1 MKIRGSA
8 GENSGRTIRTM
19 PKFGREIDVRYPDFF
34 GSGNLDEGK
43 LGSKSDSDNRNVKNL
58 TSGFK
63 IRTKNSCSYPIFSEL
78 DKFGYSDRIN
88 FCQH

>member
-1 MKIRGSA
+1 VKIRVGQF
-8 GENSGRTIRTM
+8 GQCQNSDVKLMSDIR
-19 PKFGREIDVRYPDFF
+19 VFF